1 MKRINNH
8 IVIASIVR
16 AFFKYFVT
24 GIIESKVRQGSSSG
38 PAPKAIKLVMLDH
51 YGNGSKVFNKEAFFA
66 FFKMNYERE
75 EMEHCLRTF
84 VTEST
89 TDMELMRFACR
100 TDEFYNVMV
109 SEYKRN
115 FENLL
120 CGRIDP
126 PEGNAYAAGEG
137 PQLGMTDAE
146 TAESLITEIAT
157 NAYKLGRNAGVE
169 TDKEKK

>member
-24 GIIESKVRQGSSSG
+24 GIIESKTRQGSSSG
-38 PAPKAIKLVMLDH
+38 PEPKDIKLIMLDH
-51 YGNGSKVFNKEAFFA
+51 YENISKVFNKEAFFA

-115 FENLL
+115 FESLL
-120 CGRIDP
+120 CGRLDL
-126 PEGNAYAAGEG
+126 PEGNTYAAGEV
-137 PQLGMTDAE
+137 PNAGMTDAE
-146 TAESLITEIAT
+146 LAERLITEIAT
-157 NAYKLGRNAGVE
+157 NAYKQGRTAAARRRK
-169 TDKEKK
+169 TDE